1 VEKENF
7 ISDGLSK
14 YVEFQKQ
21 YIEQN
26 ATLHNEDDS
35 ICGKLG
41 RYFIAFVKIVVSSKF
56 HSYGMFLAFK
66 KFKL

>member
-1 VEKENF
+1 VEKEKF
-7 ISDGLSK
+7 ISDGVSK

-21 YIEQN
+21 DIEQN

-41 RYFIAFVKIVVSSKF
+41 KYFIAFVKAVTSSKF
-56 HSYGMFLAFK
+56 HTYGKFLAFK
-66 KFKL
+66 QLEL